1 VILFFKGAVSANYQ
15 VKGYGTKLMNLFKY
29 RAAQTGIEYFIT
41 YADNYAIGYFK
52 KQGFTKSI
60 QMPRG
65 RYSGLIKE
73 YDGGTP
79 MEVRYQSVMMMSHEQ
94 NLTRF
99 FLSVLRAPFH

>member
-1 VILFFKGAVSANYQ
+1 LVCSQK
-15 VKGYGTKLMNLFKY
+15 VKGYGTKLMNLFKH

-52 KQGFTKSI
+52 KQGFTKTI
-60 QMPRG
+60 TMPKG

-79 MEVRYQSVMMMSHEQ
+79 MEVRKVQQ
-94 NLTRF
+94 
-99 FLSVLRAPFH
+99 